1 MKSNYKQLLR
11 NPDIQPTSD
20 IIAEAL
26 QDANDSYIKFLN
38 ELANQ
43 DIDLEWRYYTDGKAW
58 LGKGLYKWLG
68 VRGGQKVT
76 TVFWLSIWESFF
88 KITIYIPEK
97 ARDDLF
103 SLPFNNTVKQMINDS
118 KQMGNRL
125 KFFPLVFELNSN
137 ELFEQIH
144 ILFDFKKSLK

>member
-11 NPDIQPTSD
+11 NPNIQPTSD
-20 IIAEAL
+20 IIVEAL

-76 TVFWLSIWESFF
+76 TVFWLSIWEAFF

-103 SLPFNNTVKQMINDS
+103 SLPLNNTVKQMINDS

-137 ELFEQIH
+137 ESFEQIH

>member
-76 TVFWLSIWESFF
+76 TVFWLSIWEAFF

-103 SLPFNNTVKQMINDS
+103 SLPLNNTVKQMINDS

>member
-11 NPDIQPTSD
+11 NPNIQPTSD

-76 TVFWLSIWESFF
+76 TVFWLSIWEGFF

-103 SLPFNNTVKQMINDS
+103 SLPLNNTTKQMINDS

-137 ELFEQIH
+137 ESFEQIH

>member
-1 MKSNYKQLLR
+1 MKSSDKQLLR

-26 QDANDSYIKFLN
+26 QDANDSYIRFFN
-38 ELANQ
+38 ELENQ
-43 DIDLEWRYYTDGKAW
+43 DIHLEWRFYTDGKAW

-68 VRGGQKVT
+68 IRGGQKVT
-76 TVFWLSIWESFF
+76 TVFWLSIWEGFF

-103 SLPFNNTVKQMINDS
+103 SLPLNNTVKQMINDS

>member
-11 NPDIQPTSD
+11 NPNIQPTSD

-26 QDANDSYIKFLN
+26 QYANDSYIKFLN

-43 DIDLEWRYYTDGKAW
+43 DIYLEWRYYTDGKAW

-76 TVFWLSIWESFF
+76 TVFWLSIWEAFF

-103 SLPFNNTVKQMINDS
+103 SLPLNNTVKQMINDS

>member
-43 DIDLEWRYYTDGKAW
+43 DIDLEWRYYTDGKAC
-58 LGKGLYKWLG
+58 
-68 VRGGQKVT
+68 
-76 TVFWLSIWESFF
+76 
-88 KITIYIPEK
+88 
-97 ARDDLF
+97 
-103 SLPFNNTVKQMINDS
+103 
-118 KQMGNRL
+118 
-125 KFFPLVFELNSN
+125 
-137 ELFEQIH
+137 
-144 ILFDFKKSLK
+144 

>member
-1 MKSNYKQLLR
+1 MKSNYKKLLR

-76 TVFWLSIWESFF
+76 TVFWLSIWEAFF

-103 SLPFNNTVKQMINDS
+103 SLPLNNTVKQMINDS

-137 ELFEQIH
+137 ESFEQIH

>member
-11 NPDIQPTSD
+11 NPNIQPTSD

-76 TVFWLSIWESFF
+76 TVFWLSIWEAFF

-103 SLPFNNTVKQMINDS
+103 SLPLNNTVKQMINDS

-137 ELFEQIH
+137 ESFEQIH

>member
-20 IIAEAL
+20 IIVEAL
-26 QDANDSYIKFLN
+26 QDANDIYIKFLN

-76 TVFWLSIWESFF
+76 TVFWLSIWEAFF

-103 SLPFNNTVKQMINDS
+103 SLPLNNTVKQMINDS

-137 ELFEQIH
+137 ESFEQIH

>member
-1 MKSNYKQLLR
+1 MKSSDKQLLR

-76 TVFWLSIWESFF
+76 TVFWLSIWEAFF

-103 SLPFNNTVKQMINDS
+103 SLPLNNTVKQMINDS

-137 ELFEQIH
+137 ESFEQIH

>member
-11 NPDIQPTSD
+11 NPDIQLTSD

-88 KITIYIPEK
+88 KITIYP
-97 ARDDLF
+97 R
-103 SLPFNNTVKQMINDS
+103 
-118 KQMGNRL
+118 
-125 KFFPLVFELNSN
+125 
-137 ELFEQIH
+137 
-144 ILFDFKKSLK
+144 KSS